1 MTYDASKTMTKQ
13 VKPMSAVEQE
23 YEGMTIN
30 SLEINFDFDPSV
42 MSDIQEDILH
52 ESFSKYL
59 LERVLTIDIWNGDS
73 MMHFASCKV
82 PLKLLLRQGEP
93 TKVVGQ

>member
-1 MTYDASKTMTKQ
+1 MEGKQYFLMTYDASKTMTNQ

-59 LERVLTIDIWNGDS
+59 MERVLTIDIWNADS
-73 MMHFASCKV
+73 KMHFGSCKI
-82 PLKLLLRQGEP
+82 PLYLILR
-93 TKVVGQ
+93 